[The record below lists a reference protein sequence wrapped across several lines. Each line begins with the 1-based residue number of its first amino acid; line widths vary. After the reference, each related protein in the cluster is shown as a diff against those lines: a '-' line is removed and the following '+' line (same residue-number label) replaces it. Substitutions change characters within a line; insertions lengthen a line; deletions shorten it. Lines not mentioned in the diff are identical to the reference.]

1 MLFLQEQARQQ
12 RHLQQQ
18 GGPPPLAPVY
28 RRPRRL
34 STRTRS
40 NKVITAYLAMSFL
53 WSLLNKIR
61 LSHTTAPSLSKTYYS
76 TTNLTLIDQSLASIR
91 FQASIY

>member
-1 MLFLQEQARQQ
+1 MLTVANQVLFLQEQARQQ

-18 GGPPPLAPVY
+18 PRPPPLAPVY

-40 NKVITAYLAMSFL
+40 NKVITDYLAMSFL
-53 WSLLNKIR
+53 CSLK
-61 LSHTTAPSLSKTYYS
+61 
-76 TTNLTLIDQSLASIR
+76 
-91 FQASIY
+91 